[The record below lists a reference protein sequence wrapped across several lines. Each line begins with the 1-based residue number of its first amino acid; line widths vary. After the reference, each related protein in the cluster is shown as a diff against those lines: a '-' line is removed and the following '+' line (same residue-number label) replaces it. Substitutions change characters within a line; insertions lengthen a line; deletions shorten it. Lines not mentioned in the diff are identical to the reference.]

1 MEEKMR
7 KMKEKLKNKSA
18 EKKAATKPAAEG
30 SQSSPAAASSGSAA
44 SPCSSQTTVTV
55 NDGKSSKAASQK
67 RVEADIF
74 RYLWC
79 LFQRFA
85 TSTDAFFYFFMI
97 HTRMYNVTVGSPT
110 LIQYVLFSS
119 PIIYKKKNASR

>member
-1 MEEKMR
+1 MR

-74 RYLWC
+74 RYLMVSFSA
-79 LFQRFA
+79 LR
-85 TSTDAFFYFFMI
+85 DLYRYFFF
-97 HTRMYNVTVGSPT
+97 TF
-110 LIQYVLFSS
+110 L
-119 PIIYKKKNASR
+119 